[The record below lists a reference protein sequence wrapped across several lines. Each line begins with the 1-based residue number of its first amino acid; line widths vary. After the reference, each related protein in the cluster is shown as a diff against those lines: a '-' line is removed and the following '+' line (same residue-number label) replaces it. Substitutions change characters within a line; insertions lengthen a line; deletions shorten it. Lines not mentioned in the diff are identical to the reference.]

1 MEGSEGGTLAPVS
14 EARGRKIIVVS
25 DVLRFAFGM
34 VFIVLG
40 GGLLLEGALGS
51 RLFLE
56 GVNRV
61 FEFYVGLLS
70 VALGFLLIAGM
81 SRRMDS
87 R

>member
-1 MEGSEGGTLAPVS
+1 MA
-14 EARGRKIIVVS
+14 EARGRKTVVVS
-25 DVLRFAFGM
+25 DILRFAFGI

-61 FEFYVGLLS
+61 FEFYVGLMS

-81 SRRMDS
+81 SGRPDS